1 MKKILVTGAGA
12 VLGQGILR
20 CLREYRDKYELHTA
34 DPDVRSTGHWL
45 GDKAHTILFAN
56 DPHFI
61 KSIEQIIAAENID
74 AILVGT
80 DAELPVF
87 SENKAFLE
95 SQYRVKVLVSDQH
108 VVEIANDKWLTADY
122 LKVNKFPFPLS
133 FMSDDVEGI
142 KYLKEL
148 NQYPYIAKPV
158 DGARSKGLLMINTV
172 KDLEQITSYANN
184 LVVQEYISEDEG
196 EFTSGCLVFDGEC
209 KSVVTLKR
217 DLRDGNTYRAYYDKS
232 YEKYGKYIAEI
243 SERLN
248 IFGPSNF
255 QFRIKDGM
263 PIIFEINSRFSG
275 TTPIRSFFG
284 FNEVVASLD
293 YLFENKNIVQP
304 ELKSGVVMRA
314 WADIF
319 VEEGEMQK
327 FKSSNSL
334 QSPTCVYH
342 PFFK

>member
-1 MKKILVTGAGA
+1 MRKILVTGAGA

-20 CLREYRDKYELHTA
+20 CLREHKDKYQIHTA

-56 DPHFI
+56 DPQFI
-61 KSIEQIIAAENID
+61 NSIEEIIIAENID

-80 DAELPVF
+80 DAELPIF
-87 SENKAFLE
+87 SKQKTYLE
-95 SQYRVKVLVSDQH
+95 SNYQLSVVVSDER
-108 VVEIANDKWLTADY
+108 VIEIANDKWLTANY
-122 LKVNKFPFPLS
+122 LKANNFPFPLS
-133 FMSDDVEGI
+133 YMSNDIEGI
-142 KYLKEL
+142 KHLKEL

-158 DGARSKGLLMINTV
+158 DGARSKGLLMINTER
-172 KDLEQITSYANN
+172 DLDQIASYANN

-196 EFTSGCLVFDGEC
+196 EFTSGCLVFGGEC
-209 KSVVTLKR
+209 KVVVTLKR
-217 DLRDGNTYRAYYDKS
+217 DLRDGNTYRAYYDKT
-232 YEKYGKYIAEI
+232 YEKYGKFIAQI
-243 SERLN
+243 SESLN

-255 QFRIKDGM
+255 QFRVKNGV

-284 FNEVVASLD
+284 FNEVVATLD
-293 YLFENKNIVQP
+293 YLFENKNVVQP
-304 ELKSGVVMRA
+304 KLKSGVIMRA

-319 VEEGEMQK
+319 VEEKEMEV
-327 FKSSNSL
+327 FKSNNSL
-334 QSPTCVYH
+334 QNPTCVYH